1 MSKDSNKEIT
11 EGLINL
17 SWRRTEKIFVKK
29 LTHHKINGKYILK
42 TIISLGLGTLFDF
55 L

>member
-1 MSKDSNKEIT
+1 MSKDSNKKIT

-17 SWRRTEKIFVKK
+17 SWRRTEKIFVQK
-29 LTHHKINGKYILK
+29 LTLHRINGKYVLK